1 MTVTDVATSR
11 VDTAIEAGH
20 VTAMAT
26 GMAIATGMATHRA
39 TIVTEGTGTVTEV
52 AAGIGAPLAACKF

>member
-11 VDTAIEAGH
+11 VDMAIEAGH

-26 GMAIATGMATHRA
+26 GMAMHRA
-39 TIVTEGTGTVTEV
+39 TIVTGEAGTGTVTEV
-52 AAGIGAPLAACKF
+52 VAGIGAPLAACKF